1 MSDRLIFKAAK
12 VVSVQ
17 NYILVNIV
25 FKRYYISIIKGLKMN
40 SRAIA
45 ELVFHLGRIASGEGL
60 EEKLTAAQWAV
71 LRYFAL
77 ANRFSRTPS
86 AFAAFHATTR
96 GTASQT
102 IKSLETQGYLTRIRS
117 ENDKRSVRLVLTEK
131 ARGILANDPFESL
144 VRAADSLPQSMRGH
158 FANTLQRMLGQVA
171 QERGKPPFGTCT
183 SCQHLESDSC
193 NQDEQT
199 PYACGFTSEPLLL
212 EELDEVCF
220 NFVPGKPLQ

>member
-1 MSDRLIFKAAK
+1 M
-12 VVSVQ
+12 
-17 NYILVNIV
+17 
-25 FKRYYISIIKGLKMN
+25 IKELRMN

-60 EEKLTAAQWAV
+60 VEGLTAAQWAV
-71 LRYFAL
+71 LRYFAQ

-86 AFAAFHATTR
+86 AFAAFHGTTR

-102 IKSLETQGYLTRIRS
+102 IKSIETLGYLTRMRS
-117 ENDKRSVRLVLTEK
+117 EDDRRSVQLVLTDK

-144 VRAADSLPQSMRGH
+144 VRAAGSLPQSIQGH
-158 FANTLQRMLGQVA
+158 FANALQRMLGQVT

-183 SCQHLESDSC
+183 SCQHLESDGC
-193 NQDEQT
+193 GPDGPT

-212 EELDEVCF
+212 EELDGVCI
-220 NFVPGKPLQ
+220 NFFPGKPITMKGSVTGAAPR

>member
-1 MSDRLIFKAAK
+1 MT
-12 VVSVQ
+12 
-17 NYILVNIV
+17 
-25 FKRYYISIIKGLKMN
+25 KGLKMN

-60 EEKLTAAQWAV
+60 GEGLTAAQWAA
-71 LRYFAL
+71 LRYFAQ

-102 IKSLETQGYLTRIRS
+102 IKSLETQGYLTRMRS
-117 ENDKRSVRLVLTEK
+117 EEDRRSVRLVLTEK

-144 VRAADSLPQSMRGH
+144 VRAADSLPPSIQGH
-158 FANTLQRMLGQVA
+158 FANALQNMLGQVA

-183 SCQHLESDSC
+183 SCQYLESDECSRKGP
-193 NQDEQT
+193 T
-199 PYACGFTSEPLLL
+199 PYACGFTSEPLEL
-212 EELDEVCF
+212 EELDGICID
-220 NFVPGKPLQ
+220 FVPGKPIKIPVTGAAL